1 MGLIEGSCEVLEG
14 LYVRFLL
21 RFFFFLGSLLNLL
34 NIFSVLCFGIFGH
47 KARGILVP

>member
-21 RFFFFLGSLLNLL
+21 RFFFLGSLLNLL
-34 NIFSVLCFGIFGH
+34 NIVSVLCFGIFGH

>member
-21 RFFFFLGSLLNLL
+21 RFFFLGSLLNLL
-34 NIFSVLCFGIFGH
+34 NIVSVLCFGIFGQE
-47 KARGILVP
+47 ACGISFP